1 VRARRISRAAWLAV
15 AFAGFFFLALSVLL
29 ARGLGGTGAERAA
42 VVAVIRAEARG
53 DAAGVLSRLPACARE
68 PACAQLTRERVGA
81 LSKPGFVQVLTY
93 DPSVGL
99 ALQQTTGT
107 GRVAWRVGAGLPIV
121 QCVRVQRGGPL
132 AGTRVELL
140 AISAPIG
147 RTSACP

>member
-1 VRARRISRAAWLAV
+1 V
-15 AFAGFFFLALSVLL
+15 AFAAFFFVGLSLLL

-53 DAAGVLSRLPACARE
+53 DAAAVLSRLPACASE
-68 PACAQLTRERVGA
+68 PACAQLTSDRVGA
-81 LSKPGFVQVLTY
+81 LRKPGYVQVLTY

-107 GRVAWRVGAGLPIV
+107 GRVAWRVGTGLPIV
-121 QCVRVQRGGPL
+121 QCVRVRRGGPL
-132 AGTRVELL
+132 DGARVELL